1 MTNLETKQQVVIYS
15 KTTTIQAQK
24 GYSFEAQQEK
34 MKEYAEKN
42 NLQIVKEF
50 ADVGSDKD
58 TKRQGFKAMLKFLE
72 SSTDCK
78 TILVVKA
85 DKLCRD
91 LKTLCELQEKYEIIS
106 ACNGANT
113 MVHQLEVMLA
123 EQYSKNLSE
132 VIKAGIQRSKAK
144 EQTKKV
150 LVKVKGE

>member
-1 MTNLETKQQVVIYS
+1 MTNLETKLES
-15 KTTTIQAQK
+15 
-24 GYSFEAQQEK
+24 QQEK
-34 MKEYAEKN
+34 LKEYAEKN

-50 ADVGSDKD
+50 ADIGSDKD

-72 SSTDCK
+72 GSTDCK
-78 TILVVKA
+78 TILEVKA

-144 EQTKKV
+144 EQAKKV

>member
-1 MTNLETKQQVVIYS
+1 MTNLETKQQVVIYL
-15 KTTTIQAQK
+15 KTSTLQAQK
-24 GYSFEAQQEK
+24 GYSFESQQAK
-34 MKEYAEKN
+34 LKEYAEKN

-50 ADVGSDKD
+50 ADIGSDKN
-58 TKRQGFKAMLKFLE
+58 TKRQGFKEMLKFLE
-72 SSTDCK
+72 GSTDCK
-78 TILVVKA
+78 TILVIKA
-85 DKLCRD
+85 VKLCRD

-144 EQTKKV
+144 EQAKKV

>member
-1 MTNLETKQQVVIYS
+1 MTNLETKLES
-15 KTTTIQAQK
+15 
-24 GYSFEAQQEK
+24 QQETL
-34 MKEYAEKN
+34 KEYAEKN

-50 ADVGSDKD
+50 ADIGSDKD

-72 SSTDCK
+72 GSTDCK
-78 TILVVKA
+78 TSLVVKA

-91 LKTLCELQEKYEIIS
+91 LKTLCELQEKYDIIS

-132 VIKAGIQRSKAK
+132 VIKAGIHRSKAK
-144 EQTKKV
+144 EQAKKV

>member
-1 MTNLETKQQVVIYS
+1 MTNLETKLES
-15 KTTTIQAQK
+15 
-24 GYSFEAQQEK
+24 QQEK
-34 MKEYAEKN
+34 LKEYAEKN

-50 ADVGSDKD
+50 ADIGSDKD

-72 SSTDCK
+72 GSTDCK

-123 EQYSKNLSE
+123 EEYSKNLSE
-132 VIKAGIQRSKAK
+132 VIRAGIQISKAK
-144 EQTKKV
+144 EKKKKV